1 MHPTLWSGMR
11 QDEIRDNFYQQLTVP
26 KNLEDAHIWMCC
38 YKQSIEDFDLQI
50 KINDAEMQSL
60 CDDGKPLPY
69 HEDKYHELKAKEHKL
84 LTGKRFHQNA
94 SHCYWYWLQRHEEKV

>member
-50 KINDAEMQSL
+50 RINDAEMQSL
-60 CDDGKPLPY
+60 CENGKPLPY

-84 LTGKRFHQNA
+84 LTAKRFHQNA
-94 SHCYWYWLQRHEEKV
+94 SHCYWYWLQRHEEKA